1 LESISPLPSWGE
13 PTLPLRVPDN
23 EAPAEQVHPE
33 VVPWSLAALPHGQVA
48 RVFITTSALRIA
60 GELDRNVVI
69 GFRLQFAQR
78 KIVAGTKRPS
88 VELPAEASQKRDSAK
103 SLQEAHFKAAIYA
116 LETLTLERPDLVG
129 VVPVKVHTEHWEVA
143 KVLMD
148 EGWRQLSLVNRT
160 MAKQLF
166 DIAWPY
172 KPHKLLLADSWGK
185 IKRAKD
191 GGSQYRKQFRYLHE
205 RLRRMAYG
213 EGDGKKRFLVNLFDL
228 GDLRRKPALE
238 KCLPFELLCYHVV
251 RQRGRKAADV
261 AAALAMTP
269 KMVHNAVNRV
279 DVKMRRKRAEAA
291 KSQAEVGL

>member
-1 LESISPLPSWGE
+1 LGQS
-13 PTLPLRVPDN
+13 TLVLRVPDAD
-23 EAPAEQVHPE
+23 APANQVEVEQPVD
-33 VVPWSLAALPHGQVA
+33 VAWSLGKLPRSDIA
-48 RVFITTSALRIA
+48 RVYITTSALRIA

-78 KIVAGTKRPS
+78 KLTTGTKRPS
-88 VELPAEASQKRDSAK
+88 IEIPAEASQKRDYAK

-116 LETLTLERPDLVG
+116 LETLRDERPDLVG
-129 VVPVKVHTEHWEVA
+129 VVPVKLHTEHWEVA

-148 EGWRQLSLVNRT
+148 EGWRQLSLSNRT

-166 DIAWPY
+166 DVAWPF

-185 IKRAKD
+185 KKRAQD
-191 GGSQYRKQFRYLHE
+191 GGVPYRKQFRYLHE
-205 RLRRMAYG
+205 RLRRMVYG

-228 GDLRRKPALE
+228 GDLRKKPALE
-238 KCLPFELLCYHVV
+238 NCLPFELLCYHVV
-251 RQRGRKAADV
+251 RQRGRKATDV

-279 DVKMRRKRAEAA
+279 DAKMRKKRAETA
-291 KSQAEVGL
+291 KPPPSVSGP